1 MIYTPDEL
9 PSPNS
14 LKQSLGSFFQNLFKP
29 PAQENYQPTALK
41 NQNYNPFP
49 GAPMPYSLE
58 SYQVKPDDND
68 LSQVAN
74 NLNVPLQTLVDNNN
88 GIKTLPPTGSYITV
102 NPPAG
107 TGSFVSGSGQVNTL
121 TQGVPPNAALNQSY
135 VSRPAS
141 VDDRPRN
148 AGSYFAVQQMLASGV
163 DPSIISPAVAAQM
176 IDPNTGQP
184 MTPQTFAALGY
195 TQNPTTGMY
204 EKRGVANTPTANAPT
219 TPLSAAQGGDTAYA
233 RTKAAQY
240 YAAQGTAFT
249 EQMRW
254 DPDRGRYVKIGQL
267 IREGRLNVRDSQAR
281 LSKRRRVREEGVP
294 PPPPE
299 AANAPETS
307 ANVLQLRLG
316 SG

>member
-1 MIYTPDEL
+1 MIYTPDKL

-29 PAQENYQPTALK
+29 PAQENYQPTVLK

-58 SYQVKPDDND
+58 SYQVKPEDND

-102 NPPAG
+102 NPPTGTG
-107 TGSFVSGSGQVNTL
+107 TGSFVSGSGQVNT
-121 TQGVPPNAALNQSY
+121 PSNAALNQSY

-141 VDDRPRN
+141 VDDRPRI
-148 AGSYFAVQQMLASGV
+148 AGSYFAVQQMLASGR
-163 DPSIISPAVAAQM
+163 DPQVISPSVASQM
-176 IDPNTGQP
+176 IDPNTGLP
-184 MTPQTFAALGY
+184 MTPQTFASLGY
-195 TQNPTTGMY
+195 VQNPTTGMY
-204 EKRGVANTPTANAPT
+204 EKGAENTPTANTPS
-219 TPLSAAQGGDTAYA
+219 TPLSAAQGGDTDYA
-233 RTKAAQY
+233 RTKSAQY

-249 EQMRW
+249 EQKRW
-254 DPDRGRYVKIGQL
+254 DPDRRRYVKIGQL
-267 IREGRLNVRDSQAR
+267 IREGRLDVRDKRAR
-281 LSKRRRVREEGVP
+281 LRSPRRGRGSVETPPPP

>member
-58 SYQVKPDDND
+58 SYQVKPNDND

-107 TGSFVSGSGQVNTL
+107 TGSFVSGSGQVNT
-121 TQGVPPNAALNQSY
+121 GNAALNQSY

-148 AGSYFAVQQMLASGV
+148 AGSPFAVQQMLNSGI
-163 DPSIISPAVAAQM
+163 DPQIISPAAAAQM
-176 IDPNTGQP
+176 IDPNTGAP
-184 MTPQTFAALGY
+184 ISPQTLAALGY
-195 TQNPTTGMY
+195 AKNPTTGNY
-204 EKRGVANTPTANAPT
+204 EKTATTAASSSTPAPAAAPSAFSQTA
-219 TPLSAAQGGDTAYA
+219 AAQ
-233 RTKAAQY
+233 K
-240 YAAQGTAFT
+240 YAAQNTAFT

-254 DPDRGRYVKIGQL
+254 DPKRGRYVKIGQL
-267 IREGRLNVRDSQAR
+267 LREGKLNLYDQQGNFRQ
-281 LSKRRRVREEGVP
+281 RRGRNREEAVAA
-294 PPPPE
+294 PPPE

>member
-1 MIYTPDEL
+1 MGIYNPL
-9 PSPNS
+9 PPPSIGS
-14 LKQSLGSFFQNLFKP
+14 SIGSFFQNLFKP
-29 PAQENYQPTALK
+29 PKQKNYQPTVLR
-41 NQNYNPFP
+41 NLNYNPFP

-58 SYQVKPDDND
+58 SYQVKPEDND

-102 NPPAG
+102 NPPTGTG
-107 TGSFVSGSGQVNTL
+107 TGSFVSGSGQVNT
-121 TQGVPPNAALNQSY
+121 PSNAALNQSY

-141 VDDRPRN
+141 VDDRPRI
-148 AGSYFAVQQMLASGV
+148 AGSYFAVQQMLASGR
-163 DPSIISPAVAAQM
+163 DPQVISPSVASQM
-176 IDPNTGQP
+176 IDPNTGLP
-184 MTPQTFAALGY
+184 MTPQTFASLGY
-195 TQNPTTGMY
+195 VQNPTTGMY
-204 EKRGVANTPTANAPT
+204 EKGAENTPTANTPS
-219 TPLSAAQGGDTAYA
+219 TPLSAAQGGDTDYA
-233 RTKAAQY
+233 RTKSAQY

-249 EQMRW
+249 EQKRW
-254 DPDRGRYVKIGQL
+254 DPDRRRYVKIGQL
-267 IREGRLNVRDSQAR
+267 IREGRLDVRDKRAR
-281 LSKRRRVREEGVP
+281 LRSPRRGQGSVETPPPPPP

>member
-58 SYQVKPDDND
+58 SYQVKPNDND

-107 TGSFVSGSGQVNTL
+107 TGSFVSGSGQVNT
-121 TQGVPPNAALNQSY
+121 GNAALNQSY

-148 AGSYFAVQQMLASGV
+148 AGSPFAVQQMLNSGI
-163 DPSIISPAVAAQM
+163 DPQIISPAAAAQM
-176 IDPNTGQP
+176 IDPNTGAP
-184 MTPQTFAALGY
+184 ISPQTLAALGY
-195 TQNPTTGMY
+195 AKNPTTGNY
-204 EKRGVANTPTANAPT
+204 EKTATTAASSSTPAPAAAPSAFSQTA
-219 TPLSAAQGGDTAYA
+219 AAQ
-233 RTKAAQY
+233 Q
-240 YAAQGTAFT
+240 YAAQNTAFT

-254 DPDRGRYVKIGQL
+254 DPKRGRYVKIGQL
-267 IREGRLNVRDSQAR
+267 LREGKLNLYDQQGNFRQ
-281 LSKRRRVREEGVP
+281 RRGRNREEAVAA
-294 PPPPE
+294 PPPE